1 MLPILWAVL
10 WLVSGRLIILPWR
23 QRALDVRDHQ
33 RLLNISRSERYHK
46 ASFVQILFD
55 PVGVEVGNTCEPALR
70 HRS

>member
-33 RLLNISRSERYHK
+33 RPLNISRSER
-46 ASFVQILFD
+46 
-55 PVGVEVGNTCEPALR
+55 
-70 HRS
+70 